1 MPRIILMGPPG
12 SGKGT
17 QGEILAQDLGIPR
30 ISPGD
35 IFRAEIKQGTE
46 LGKQVQAYN
55 DSGALV
61 PDEVVIEVMR
71 SRFSKGDTNVGWI
84 LDGFPR
90 TTKQA
95 RALNDLLAEIDQ
107 KYDFVLNL
115 DVPDRTLIER
125 LALRSG
131 EQGRSDDNEAVIEN
145 RLKEYYE
152 KTRPLLEFY
161 GKDVTPIDGTPS
173 MAEVSQAIKTKL
185 SQH

>member
-1 MPRIILMGPPG
+1 MGPPG

-17 QGEILAQDLGIPR
+17 QGEVLAQALDIPR

-35 IFRAEIKQGTE
+35 IFRAEIKQETE
-46 LGKQVQAYN
+46 LGKRVQAYN
-55 DSGALV
+55 DAGALV

-71 SRFSKGDTNVGWI
+71 NRLVQGDTNIGWI

-95 RALNDLLAEIDQ
+95 QALNDLLAEIDQ

-115 DVPDRTLIER
+115 DVPDRTLIDR
-125 LALRSG
+125 LVLRSA
-131 EQGRSDDNEAVIEN
+131 EQGRSDDNEATIAN

-161 GKDVTPIDGTPS
+161 GEDVTQIDGTPS
-173 MAEVSQAIKTKL
+173 MAEVSQVIKTKL

>member
-1 MPRIILMGPPG
+1 MGPPG

-17 QGEILAQDLGIPR
+17 QGEVLAQDLDIPR

-46 LGKQVQAYN
+46 LGKRVQAFN

-71 SRFSKGDTNVGWI
+71 SRFSQGDTKAGWI

-90 TTKQA
+90 TTNQA
-95 RALNDLLAEIDQ
+95 KALNELLAEIDR

-115 DVPDRTLIER
+115 EVPDSMLVER
-125 LALRSG
+125 LTLRSG
-131 EQGRSDDNEAVIEN
+131 EQGRSDDNEEIIKN

-161 GKDVTPIDGTPS
+161 GEDVTQIDGTPS